1 MWQVILQLHQRIIA
15 NLFRQ
20 YQIQYRIIA
29 AALHNMAT
37 LMKLLLVATIVQVYG
52 KALRKADFQKDL
64 FASSLEPQKVS
75 YAPGTTTETDDG
87 PAKEK
92 RVNTISGLLHT
103 RQITKNRVSLSP
115 KASNVPDAN
124 ADANESLPKGKRIN
138 TISDMLHT
146 RQIAKNRVS
155 LRPKASYYAPDVNVE
170 TDESPPDIESEG
182 TISDL
187 SDMSQS
193 GRNYDTTIKT
203 AENQTCSKNF
213 KPNVMV
219 KLVMV

>member
-1 MWQVILQLHQRIIA
+1 
-15 NLFRQ
+15 
-20 YQIQYRIIA
+20 
-29 AALHNMAT
+29 MAT
-37 LMKLLLVATIVQVYG
+37 LMKLLLVASIVQVYG

-92 RVNTISGLLHT
+92 RVNTISGL
-103 RQITKNRVSLSP
+103 
-115 KASNVPDAN
+115 
-124 ADANESLPKGKRIN
+124 
-138 TISDMLHT
+138 LHT

>member
-1 MWQVILQLHQRIIA
+1 
-15 NLFRQ
+15 
-20 YQIQYRIIA
+20 
-29 AALHNMAT
+29 MAT

-87 PAKEK
+87 PAKKK
-92 RVNTISGLLHT
+92 RVNTISGL
-103 RQITKNRVSLSP
+103 
-115 KASNVPDAN
+115 
-124 ADANESLPKGKRIN
+124 
-138 TISDMLHT
+138 LHT

-155 LRPKASYYAPDVNVE
+155 LRPKASYAPDVNAE
-170 TDESPPDIESEG
+170 TDESPPDIESES

-193 GRNYDTTIKT
+193 GQNYDTTTIKT

>member
-1 MWQVILQLHQRIIA
+1 
-15 NLFRQ
+15 
-20 YQIQYRIIA
+20 
-29 AALHNMAT
+29 
-37 LMKLLLVATIVQVYG
+37 MKLLLVASIVQVYG

-92 RVNTISGLLHT
+92 IVNTISGLLHT
-103 RQITKNRVSLSP
+103 RQIAKNRVSLSP
-115 KASNVPDAN
+115 KASNVPADTN
-124 ADANESLPKGKRIN
+124 ADADESLPKRKRIN
-138 TISDMLHT
+138 TST

-170 TDESPPDIESEG
+170 TDESPPGIESES

-193 GRNYDTTIKT
+193 GPNYDTTIKT